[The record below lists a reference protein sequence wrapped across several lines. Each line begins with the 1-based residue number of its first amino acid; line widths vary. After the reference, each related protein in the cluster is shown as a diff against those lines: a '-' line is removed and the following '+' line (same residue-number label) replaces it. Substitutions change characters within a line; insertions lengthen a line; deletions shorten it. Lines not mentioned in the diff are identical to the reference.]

1 MSDTFP
7 GPSDSRGGRG
17 SLREIRRPGWFTA
30 VIESGPRGLQVF
42 RHAGHREQR
51 EAGGWVGPRILQGR
65 LAEASG
71 RHRWARQRSAM
82 SVVNVSPIAQ

>member
-1 MSDTFP
+1 VV
-7 GPSDSRGGRG
+7 
-17 SLREIRRPGWFTA
+17 A
-30 VIESGPRGLQVF
+30 VIGSGFRDLRVF

-51 EAGGWVGPRILQGR
+51 EAGGWVGPGVLQGR

-71 RHRWARQRSAM
+71 RHRWVRQRSAM